1 MDHFSDFKRDFD
13 RSERRIHRQASFMMV
28 FAFVWMLFLMG
39 CLGTA
44 LFLLGRWTGV
54 W

>member
-1 MDHFSDFKRDFD
+1 MDFDKFNRDFD
-13 RSERRIHRQASFMMV
+13 RDFRRTQRMASVAMV
-28 FAFVWMLFLMG
+28 FGFIWILFLMG

-44 LFLLGRWTGV
+44 VFLLGRWTGV